1 MKMMKRKL
9 TVVFAMIPLIAACT
23 SLSHR
28 KPDPQ
33 RRFRGMGCV
42 LVVDAMRDVE
52 VLGLNFYDDRGYEIY
67 GSAGQSIRNRSI
79 FALGGIYVPVTVRAI
94 WRDSTKSIWGKMD
107 MEFNGTII
115 GDYTFPVAER
125 IPDEV
130 LNDIREH
137 GGNLRLKFRVQSD
150 GVLFGW
156 DIERALPIPNCN
168 TREVLT
174 CMATHLFSP
183 GGDFKEAYI
192 RRGKVVEKGWYIDKQ
207 TGQKIETDY

>member
-1 MKMMKRKL
+1 MKILKRKL
-9 TVVFAMIPLIAACT
+9 TVVLTMIPLIAACT
-23 SLSHR
+23 NLSHR
-28 KPDPQ
+28 KHDPQ

-42 LVVDAMRDVE
+42 LVIDAMRDVE
-52 VLGLNFYDDRGYEIY
+52 VFGLEFYDDRGSEIY
-67 GSAGQSIRNRSI
+67 GKAVQNLRNQSM
-79 FALGGIYVPVTVRAI
+79 FALGGIYVPVTVRATWREGRGWDDQKKI
-94 WRDSTKSIWGKMD
+94 WNEGV
-107 MEFNGTII
+107 II

-192 RRGKVVEKGWYIDKQ
+192 SRGKVVEKGWYIDKQ

>member
-1 MKMMKRKL
+1 MKILKRKL
-9 TVVFAMIPLIAACT
+9 TVVLAMIPLIAACT
-23 SLSHR
+23 NLSDH
-28 KPDPQ
+28 KHDPQ

-52 VLGLNFYDDRGYEIY
+52 VLGLEFYDDRGYEIY
-67 GSAGQSIRNRSI
+67 GKATQNLRNRSI
-79 FALGGIYVPVTVRAI
+79 FALGGIYVPVTVRAT

-107 MEFNGTII
+107 MEFNGNII

-156 DIERALPIPNCN
+156 DIERAGRNLSVHSN
-168 TREVLT
+168 
-174 CMATHLFSP
+174 P
-183 GGDFKEAYI
+183 GGDFKEAHI
-192 RRGKVVEKGWYIDKQ
+192 VNGKAVEKGWYIDKQ